1 MNNKQTIEHLKII
14 ERRSKRLIDRME
26 DPDNDVFVK
35 DVEALNIA
43 IKALEGTAPE
53 VPVQKQL
60 NNEFIEKIQ
69 KNLPSYYRNIDMSQG
84 SIFYAIIVATIDA
97 FQQVSKEF

>member
-1 MNNKQTIEHLKII
+1 
-14 ERRSKRLIDRME
+14 ME

-53 VPVQKQL
+53 VPVQKQPFNKTQIAITFVFL
-60 NNEFIEKIQ
+60 VIGYIIAKI
-69 KNLPSYYRNIDMSQG
+69 
-84 SIFYAIIVATIDA
+84 IFA
-97 FQQVSKEF
+97 